1 MTSLNEQEWL
11 AKNPDVD
18 SITVAVCDI
27 NGVLRGKRI
36 PVDQLKN
43 ALSSGVRMPQSACT
57 LDIFGRDIEDSELV
71 LDSGDADGV
80 CVPTARGVITR
91 SWDEKPSGFLQ
102 VMLGKEDGTPV
113 GADSRQALATVLK
126 RFKEKGL
133 TPVVAMEMEF
143 YLTSVTNGIPRTP
156 TLPDAHR
163 PLAMDNI
170 LSVSELDAL
179 SDFFDDIYV
188 ACNAHGIAA
197 DSAVSEGG
205 AGQYEINLLH
215 TADAMK
221 AADDA
226 LLFKTIVKSIA
237 RQHGFHA
244 TFMAKPFGDTAGNGL
259 HVHFSVVDEDGKNIF
274 DDGTDKGSEALQFA
288 VGGLIKAMQESTLI
302 FAPHQNS
309 YRRMRPGSFAPIS
322 AAWGYENRSCAIR
335 IPGGTHAARRI
346 EHRVSG
352 ADANPY
358 LMLAVILGAALIGI
372 EDKILPPPPLR
383 GNAYEANAP
392 QLPLDWLTAIVAF
405 SSGTTIARILDPLLV
420 RLYAQAKHQEL
431 THFLGIVSGAEYHA
445 YLETV

>member
-1 MTSLNEQEWL
+1 MKKTAVIIAALAVAGVARAVVYTDATGEEFSGNGILDIVSVEILNDATDIMITVNVVGDINAGTSDWGKYLVG
-11 AKNPDVD
+11 VD
-18 SITVAVCDI
+18 SVA
-27 NGVLRGKRI
+27 G
-36 PVDQLKN
+36 
-43 ALSSGVRMPQSACT
+43 
-57 LDIFGRDIEDSELV
+57 
-71 LDSGDADGV
+71 
-80 CVPTARGVITR
+80 
-91 SWDEKPSGFLQ
+91 
-102 VMLGKEDGTPV
+102 
-113 GADSRQALATVLK
+113 
-126 RFKEKGL
+126 
-133 TPVVAMEMEF
+133 
-143 YLTSVTNGIPRTP
+143 
-156 TLPDAHR
+156 
-163 PLAMDNI
+163 
-170 LSVSELDAL
+170 
-179 SDFFDDIYV
+179 
-188 ACNAHGIAA
+188 
-197 DSAVSEGG
+197 
-205 AGQYEINLLH
+205 
-215 TADAMK
+215 
-221 AADDA
+221 
-226 LLFKTIVKSIA
+226 
-237 RQHGFHA
+237 
-244 TFMAKPFGDTAGNGL
+244 GDTAGNGL

-335 IPGGTHAARRI
+335 IPGGPHAARRI
-346 EHRVSG
+346 EHRVAG